1 MAKDSTKPNLRQARA
16 SQNREALIEATLSSI
31 AESGIA
37 QTSVSMI
44 VERAG
49 LSRGMIQLHFGGK
62 ENLLVEAVRH
72 AGETYYAHLNRFLDA
87 AGSAPEDRITA
98 LIRCDLD
105 EAVLNRRSINIW
117 YAFRG
122 EARENS
128 PIASLT
134 NTRDERLNAIIFRAF
149 MEIATAQAVD
159 DPAQVARDAT
169 HGTLAL
175 LEGMWTDFL
184 LHPGAF
190 DRAVAKRIVFRF
202 LAALFPGH
210 FRFIDDQQQDHP
222 QRWAKT

>member
-1 MAKDSTKPNLRQARA
+1 MGQNIRKKNLRLERA
-16 SQNREALIEATLSSI
+16 SQNRQALIDATLSSI

-37 QTSVSMI
+37 QTSVSVI
-44 VERAG
+44 VDRAG
-49 LSRGMIQLHFGGK
+49 LSRGMIHLHFGSK
-62 ENLLVEAVRH
+62 ENLLVEAVRY
-72 AGETYYAHLNRFLDA
+72 AGETYFGHLTRFLDG
-87 AGSAPEDRITA
+87 AGSRPEDRITA
-98 LIRCDLD
+98 LIHCDLD
-105 EAVLNRRSINIW
+105 EAVLNRQTINIW

-134 NTRDERLNAIIFRAF
+134 NTRDERLNTIIFRAF
-149 MEIATAQAVD
+149 MELATAQGIEDA
-159 DPAQVARDAT
+159 AQVARDAT

-202 LAALFPGH
+202 LNALFPG
-210 FRFIDDQQQDHP
+210 RFQFG
-222 QRWAKT
+222 R